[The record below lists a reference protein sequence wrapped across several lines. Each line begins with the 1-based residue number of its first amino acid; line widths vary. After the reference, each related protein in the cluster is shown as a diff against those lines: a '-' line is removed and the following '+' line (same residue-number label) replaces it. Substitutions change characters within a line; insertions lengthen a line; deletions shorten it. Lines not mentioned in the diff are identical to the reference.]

1 MQPLAVHDRYVLVR
15 DGGGGGGRGREVY
28 LPLGSSLTT
37 VKKTS
42 TFTKVNEV
50 GQADRLNSIEY

>member
-15 DGGGGGGRGREVY
+15 DGGGGGAGREVH

-37 VKKTS
+37 MKKTS
-42 TFTKVNEV
+42 TFAKVNEV